1 VAPKHSDV
9 SLNEIIQ
16 VTIKKIKIK
25 KKEKKTEETNKRKE
39 RGMHNIYTATPSSA
53 CVVAA
58 QLCSIMCQHAPNIP
72 ASDCPEVVSIL
83 QHNLSNTDAQ
93 EN

>member
-25 KKEKKTEETNKRKE
+25 KKEKKQKKQIKGKREECTIFIQPLHHLR
-39 RGMHNIYTATPSSA
+39 AW
-53 CVVAA
+53 
-58 QLCSIMCQHAPNIP
+58 
-72 ASDCPEVVSIL
+72 
-83 QHNLSNTDAQ
+83 
-93 EN
+93 